1 MAQLTVLI
9 AGLLLL
15 AESQASDVVEQGFL
29 SKQQDAANYN
39 QFILPAVSNVK
50 IGNGPHALSYHNN
63 LAEHSSAVPEMSANS
78 FTIIDDKDVNSGME
92 QPTEIPIFSAIGVGL
107 LAFVTM
113 LGARDLLVY
122 FIQRSLQPVDMSA
135 GSSDN
140 ITEMSSQGPGV
151 GWGQQSSLN
160 SRPLTLCYATPPS
173 GHATDEAP
181 EGTYLGT
188 PGGPFDPLGLYK
200 SSARKAARWHGTVA
214 AMQALGGSQIDLSV
228 PSMSAAGMPPS
239 MVSAVTELIVA
250 ELLYLNYESPSKP
263 VTLYINSSGTT
274 NAQGQAVGFETEVFP
289 IADCMKYIKPPVQ
302 TICVGL

>member
-29 SKQQDAANYN
+29 SKQQDAADYN
-39 QFILPAVSNVK
+39 KFILPAVSNVK

-78 FTIIDDKDVNSGME
+78 FTVIDDKDVNSGME

-113 LGARDLLVY
+113 LGAHDLLVY

-140 ITEMSSQGPGV
+140 IMEMSSQGPGV

-160 SRPLTLCYATPPS
+160 SRPLTLCYATP
-173 GHATDEAP
+173 DEAP

-188 PGGPFDPLGLYK
+188 SGGPFDPLGTYE
-200 SSARKAARWHGTVA
+200 SSARKAEINNGRL
-214 AMQALGGSQIDLSV
+214 AMVSITSLGGRPAGRNVRSSTALGVFGKTRASQRKFVPAVSQSELSPGKAVSGICAGLDICIAVDTDGSVYALGNKSPV
-228 PSMSAAGMPPS
+228 LGTPMAA
-239 MVSAVTELIVA
+239 
-250 ELLYLNYESPSKP
+250 
-263 VTLYINSSGTT
+263 
-274 NAQGQAVGFETEVFP
+274 
-289 IADCMKYIKPPVQ
+289 
-302 TICVGL
+302 

>member
-1 MAQLTVLI
+1 MAQLTVLV

-29 SKQQDAANYN
+29 SKQQDAAIHNK
-39 QFILPAVSNVK
+39 FILPAVSNVK

-63 LAEHSSAVPEMSANS
+63 AVPEMSANS
-78 FTIIDDKDVNSGME
+78 FTIIDDKPSPQDVNSGME
-92 QPTEIPIFSAIGVGL
+92 QPTDIPVFSAIGVGL

-160 SRPLTLCYATPPS
+160 SRPLTLCYATPP
-173 GHATDEAP
+173 
-181 EGTYLGT
+181 
-188 PGGPFDPLGLYK
+188 
-200 SSARKAARWHGTVA
+200 
-214 AMQALGGSQIDLSV
+214 
-228 PSMSAAGMPPS
+228 
-239 MVSAVTELIVA
+239 
-250 ELLYLNYESPSKP
+250 
-263 VTLYINSSGTT
+263 
-274 NAQGQAVGFETEVFP
+274 
-289 IADCMKYIKPPVQ
+289 
-302 TICVGL
+302 